1 MPSLHPT
8 PCGCAPIEPS
18 PGLLT
23 VRNEDASGVA
33 RRLLRGERDGW
44 PASSGPVAWA
54 AAELADGGD
63 ARLPDL
69 VGADLK

>member
-23 VRNEDASGVA
+23 VRNEDASGWPA
-33 RRLLRGERDGW
+33 GCYGERDGW

-63 ARLPDL
+63 ALLPDL